1 MPKSESQQ
9 IMEIFHGMVA
19 AEEQEQQLREQVDA
33 ANSEGVD
40 VSVPMSVFTD
50 IQERR

>member
-1 MPKSESQQ
+1 MPSESQQ
-9 IMEIFHGMVA
+9 IMQIFHEMVDA
-19 AEEQEQQLREQVDA
+19 KEQEQQLREQVEA

-40 VSVPMSVFTD
+40 VSVPMSVFMD